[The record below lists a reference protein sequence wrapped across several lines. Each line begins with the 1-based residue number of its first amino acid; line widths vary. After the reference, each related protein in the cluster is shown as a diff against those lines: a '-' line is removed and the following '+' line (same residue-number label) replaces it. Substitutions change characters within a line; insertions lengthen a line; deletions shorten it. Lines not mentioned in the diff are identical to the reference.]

1 MPSVGPMSAGF
12 KQVPAGGYLTVLST
26 LERTNMYVAPVKT
39 GSGGAFAVAA
49 PVAVSALVYSSTNV
63 TTGSL
68 LKDMGSVVVSS
79 SRVFRKFKAVAT
91 AGSNALGDAP
101 SAVTS
106 PSADFGTFYLEVAA
120 DGGDVPAATATRLA
134 RSF

>member
-1 MPSVGPMSAGF
+1 MPSVAPMSAGF

-26 LERTNMYVAPVKT
+26 LANANMYVAPVKT

-79 SRVFRKFKAVAT
+79 SRVFRKFKAVGAAA
-91 AGSNALGDAP
+91 AGTGLGDMTTP
-101 SAVTS
+101 
-106 PSADFGTFYLEVAA
+106 DNNFGTFYLETVA
-120 DGGDVPAATATRLA
+120 DGGDVPAVNKSLLA

>member
-1 MPSVGPMSAGF
+1 MSAGF

-26 LERTNMYVAPVKT
+26 LANANMYVAPVKT

-49 PVAVSALVYSSTNV
+49 PVTIVSGVYGAIPV
-63 TTGSL
+63 ATGSL

-79 SRVFRKFKAVAT
+79 SRVFRKFKAVGAAA
-91 AGSNALGDAP
+91 AGTGLGDV
-101 SAVTS
+101 VTS
-106 PSADFGTFYLEVAA
+106 DNNFGTFYLEVVA
-120 DGGDVPAATATRLA
+120 DGGDVPAANKSLLA